1 MMPSATKKVTVA
13 RRSQGRYVAT
23 NARGG
28 QIRFGSGADEEFTP
42 VELLLAAVGGC
53 SSVDVDV
60 VTSRRTE
67 PEEFEVVVAGQKIV
81 DDQGGNRLDDVVLD
95 YTVHFPD
102 TDEGR
107 EAAGLV
113 ERLVKH
119 SRDVDCTVSRTV
131 ENPTSVT
138 FSIEGQ
144 KVD

>member
-42 VELLLAAVGGC
+42 VELLLAAIGGC
-53 SSVDVDV
+53 SSIDVDV
-60 VTSRRTE
+60 VTSRRAE
-67 PEEFEVVVAGQKIV
+67 PDEFEVVVSGQKIV
-81 DDQGGNRLDDVVLD
+81 DEKGGSRLDDVRLD
-95 YTVHFPD
+95 FAVRFPGS
-102 TDEGR
+102 DEGR

-119 SRDVDCTVSRTV
+119 SRDTDCTVSRTV
-131 ENPTSVT
+131 EAATGVT
-138 FSIEGQ
+138 FEIAGE